1 MGNNVVLS
9 KSINGTTYQVTIFTT
24 RVEENCTK
32 ALVVFTPPKST
43 KGQEGSSPGDPDWGP
58 NSTMIIDLLMKAE
71 HRISV
76 DGYIADETLPV
87 SSPDTYSSGDTPG
100 SQTAQIKRT
109 NLKYIFYSGG
119 TFSLTYDG
127 VTYTVDMDK
136 LSITDNPEDESTASK
151 YNVKFTAVEGIDMP
165 ARS

>member
-1 MGNNVVLS
+1 MTNNIVLS

-24 RVEENCTK
+24 RVEDVISKPMTS
-32 ALVVFTPPKST
+32 FTPPQST
-43 KGQEGSSPGDPDWGP
+43 ANQVGSDPDDTDFGP
-58 NSTMIIDLLMKAE
+58 KDTWIIDLLMLT
-71 HRISV
+71 RRLNV

-87 SSPDTYSSGDTPG
+87 SSPDTYSGGGDTPG
-100 SQTAQIKRT
+100 SQTAQIKRS
-109 NLKYIFYSGG
+109 NLKYIFYAGG

-127 VTYTVDMDK
+127 VVYVVGMDK
-136 LSITDNPEDESTASK
+136 LSIMDNAADESTALQ